1 MSYVD
6 RDRTGENVT
15 GFVVSGLIIAAVSY
29 ALISGIAYSGIKNVI
44 KKVTTVDVKEEK
56 PKETPPPP
64 PPKKIEMPPPVAPP
78 VKVNIAAA
86 PPDIQTVQTPP
97 PAPQPQVIVP
107 AQPAPRFTPR
117 GAQPK
122 GNPGNWASTDDYPA
136 RALREERQGVTGF
149 RLSVGPDGRATS
161 CEVTSSSG
169 TPELDST
176 TCSLVQ
182 RRARFTPAT
191 DGEGQPTSGSYNGRV
206 RWQIPKD

>member
-1 MSYVD
+1 M
-6 RDRTGENVT
+6 
-15 GFVVSGLIIAAVSY
+15 
-29 ALISGIAYSGIKNVI
+29 
-44 KKVTTVDVKEEK
+44 
-56 PKETPPPP
+56 
-64 PPKKIEMPPPVAPP
+64 
-78 VKVNIAAA
+78 
-86 PPDIQTVQTPP
+86 
-97 PAPQPQVIVP
+97 IVP